1 MQVLETPKPRRN
13 QVSCAPTLLKSSHFS
28 LDLITRQRSD
38 CRSRRLETSGQP
50 PNSAPDSLRCQW
62 TTPWTFPD
70 LKETSMNSLLPST
83 DLISPLS
90 QPCVTVMK
98 GSSFQIIQYLSFF
111 HSDFRSEL
119 SSLRGAQICPLK
131 WLTQTGRWLT
141 QQGSAESRFSI
152 ATSRPP

>member
-1 MQVLETPKPRRN
+1 MQVLETPKQRRN
-13 QVSCAPTLLKSSHFS
+13 QVSCAPNLTRKSHFS

-62 TTPWTFPD
+62 ITPWTFPE
-70 LKETSMNSLLPST
+70 LKGTSMTSLLPSI

-111 HSDFRSEL
+111 NSDFRSEL

-131 WLTQTGRWLT
+131 WLTPPGRWLT
-141 QQGSAESRFSI
+141 PQGSAESRFWGR
-152 ATSRPP
+152 T